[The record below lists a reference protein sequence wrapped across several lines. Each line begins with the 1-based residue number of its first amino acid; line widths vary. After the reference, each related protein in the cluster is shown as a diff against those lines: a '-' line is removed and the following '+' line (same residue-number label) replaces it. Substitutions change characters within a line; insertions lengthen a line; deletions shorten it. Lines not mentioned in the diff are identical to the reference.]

1 MEQLYLYS
9 AECIYIFVY
18 MSKGEHA
25 CCKHIFR
32 LMVFRGG
39 SISLSVANINIQV
52 IIAIEGY
59 KSKVIYLEIYAA
71 LEIN

>member
-1 MEQLYLYS
+1 
-9 AECIYIFVY
+9 
-18 MSKGEHA
+18 
-25 CCKHIFR
+25 
-32 LMVFRGG
+32 MVFRGG